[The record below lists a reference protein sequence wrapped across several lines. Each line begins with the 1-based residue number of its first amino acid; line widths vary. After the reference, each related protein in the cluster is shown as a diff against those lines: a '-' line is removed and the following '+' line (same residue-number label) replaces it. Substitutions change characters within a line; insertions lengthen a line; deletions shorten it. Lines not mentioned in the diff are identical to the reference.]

1 MVSYGASAVVLMDS
15 AGNYVPKDV
24 VARVAA
30 LKQEIGVQVGF
41 HAHNNLGVGVSNA
54 ISAIENDATII
65 DGSSMGLGAGAGN
78 APLESIIVNYRR
90 MTGSAPTLDKFL
102 EMSHLVE
109 TKFPEFLPR
118 TTSSSIQSGDAGVFS
133 GFAPQV
139 RQLAAEFGVSQEDLW
154 QELGK
159 RRLVAGQESM
169 IREIAQDLMNL

>member
-1 MVSYGASAVVLMDS
+1 MDS

-24 VARVAA
+24 AERITAVCDATS
-30 LKQEIGVQVGF
+30 IDIGF
-41 HAHNNLGVGVSNA
+41 HAHNNLGVGISNA
-54 ISAIENDATII
+54 LAAIDSGAVIV

-78 APLESIIVNYRR
+78 AALEGIVVNYRR
-90 MTGSAPTLDKFL
+90 TSGESLGLEKFL
-102 EMSHLVE
+102 MLSQLIESE
-109 TKFPEFLPR
+109 FSDFLPR

-139 RQLAAEFGVSQEDLW
+139 RQLSVEFGVSQEDLW

>member
-1 MVSYGASAVVLMDS
+1 
-15 AGNYVPKDV
+15 
-24 VARVAA
+24 
-30 LKQEIGVQVGF
+30 
-41 HAHNNLGVGVSNA
+41 
-54 ISAIENDATII
+54 
-65 DGSSMGLGAGAGN
+65 MGLGAGAGN

-90 MTGSAPTLDKFL
+90 IEKEAPPLGKFL
-102 EMSHLVE
+102 ELSHLVE
-109 TKFPEFLPR
+109 TKCSEFLPR